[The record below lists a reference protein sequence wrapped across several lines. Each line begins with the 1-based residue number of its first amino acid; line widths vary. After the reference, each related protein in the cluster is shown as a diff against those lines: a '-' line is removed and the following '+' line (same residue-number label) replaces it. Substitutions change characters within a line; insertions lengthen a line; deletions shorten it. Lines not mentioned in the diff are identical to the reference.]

1 MSKKKI
7 YIAGKVTGLPQD
19 EVYAKFADMQTN
31 LESVGFDVINP
42 IEVVNNAQSTW
53 LEAMKLCIK
62 ELVTCDAVYLLPCH
76 TNSRGAIIEKQLADN
91 LGIPCATNV
100 FELIDQWSN

>member
-19 EVYAKFADMQTN
+19 EVQTKFADKQFF
-31 LESVGFDVINP
+31 LESVGFEVANP
-42 IEVVNNAQSTW
+42 ITIVNNAQSTW
-53 LEAMKLCIK
+53 LEAMRLCIK

-91 LGIPCATNV
+91 LGIPCVTNV
-100 FELIDQWSN
+100 FDLID